1 MHQTSQVVCTHSKRP
16 SENTESLAEVAEDLG
31 GELEEAVKQPFIH
44 MRHGLMLWQIS
55 KNTLVPGLLSHA
67 VQRSKSVLR
76 LSDKTGYHIAS
87 MHGIMDGYSVW
98 GARLPKHMG
107 DCPLLPL
114 FHCSCLGHLNK
125 GLY

>member
-1 MHQTSQVVCTHSKRP
+1 MHQTSQVVCTHSKRL

-55 KNTLVPGLLSHA
+55 KNTLIPGLLSHA

-125 GLY
+125 GLH